1 MEDKAVYIEKPITSV
16 DSEGN
21 IKEGVE
27 VQEVANVNMDME
39 MNINE
44 IFLSVQG
51 EGSFMGF
58 PAIFIRTNECNL
70 KCPWCDSKETW
81 STNNENAMKTSDILA
96 KCKELAGDE
105 KPIVVIT
112 GGEPLIYLDAVKN
125 LVLGLHLERFEV
137 HIETNGTID
146 YTMDADDYVE
156 YYPDWI
162 VASPKPPA
170 YKLEITNPSEIKLVV
185 DDNLKNDI
193 VEGFEAHH
201 IWLQPES
208 CKKDSVKKA
217 RQIMKDLPNNALRM
231 GIQAHKYWEVN

>member
-1 MEDKAVYIEKPITSV
+1 MSEDKAVYIEKPITEM
-16 DSEGN
+16 DKDGN

-27 VQEVANVNMDME
+27 IQEIAHADMNME

-81 STNNENAMKTSDILA
+81 TTDDRGMKTSEILDRCNDLA
-96 KCKELAGDE
+96 KNE

-125 LVLGLHLERFEV
+125 LVLALHLEGFEV
-137 HIETNGTID
+137 HIETNGTLP
-146 YTMDADDYVE
+146 YAMKEDDYVE

-162 VASPKPPA
+162 VASPKPPE
-170 YKLEITNPSEIKLVV
+170 YNLEIANPSEIKLVV
-185 DDNLKNDI
+185 DDNLTEDI
-193 VEGFEAHH
+193 LERFSEHH

-208 CKKDSVKKA
+208 CKAESVNKA
-217 RQIMKDLPNNALRM
+217 RQMMKELPDAPLRL
-231 GIQAHKYWEVN
+231 GIQAHKYWGVE